1 MEWGWGGGM
10 EDVSQTLEPKKSQ
23 GKMDL
28 KQKLGTL
35 ARTAMDWGVGV
46 GN

>member
-10 EDVSQTLEPKKSQ
+10 EDVSQTWEPRSQ

-28 KQKLGTL
+28 KQKLGAI
-35 ARTAMDWGVGV
+35 ARTAMDWGGR
-46 GN
+46 